1 MGLFWGLNEE
11 IHQNALH
18 MPMETSNTCQML
30 LFNYD
35 WSHIWRREISV
46 TCRKN
51 WRKRGKVIM
60 IYSGWAKNRGLNQ
73 ICSSSKRKTL
83 KPEWF
88 YQDSKDTWDSSWHS
102 LPTFFFHIAA
112 PLSKKKMYIIYI
124 ICIIYVYYICCR
136 HIFYRICMFIC
147 ILYMKICISLIFAH
161 IVLLFP
167 YFQYLIA
174 QES

>member
-1 MGLFWGLNEE
+1 MGLSWGLNEE
-11 IHQNALH
+11 IHQTALH
-18 MPMETSNTCQML
+18 MPMEASNTCQML

-35 WSHIWRREISV
+35 WSHIWRRETSV
-46 TCRKN
+46 TFRKN

-60 IYSGWAKNRGLNQ
+60 IYSGWAQNRGLNQ

-88 YQDSKDTWDSSWHS
+88 YQESKDTWDSSWHS

-112 PLSKKKMYIIYI
+112 PLSKKKMFIIYIIYI
-124 ICIIYVYYICCR
+124 TYLYYICCR